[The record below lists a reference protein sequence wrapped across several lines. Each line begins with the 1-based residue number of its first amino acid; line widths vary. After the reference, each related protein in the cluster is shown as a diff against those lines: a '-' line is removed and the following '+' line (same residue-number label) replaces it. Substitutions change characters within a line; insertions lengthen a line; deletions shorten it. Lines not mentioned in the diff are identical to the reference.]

1 MRHDQGRRDFLQL
14 FMAQPDFDR
23 MWAAFPDHTKYPT
36 LRALHT
42 FIGGR
47 VAVNIGDDMGFPDAG
62 NTCAMRMS
70 YALNHGGMP
79 LSWSLLKSL
88 KLGRSAIPGA
98 DHKPHL
104 FRVADLRIYL
114 ANALG
119 TTPQRVRKDFGKA
132 FAGRRGIV
140 AFKVDGWQTA
150 TGHIALWNGTQFRE
164 DDHDD
169 YRQQRDD
176 PATVQNEGTTVEML
190 LWPL

>member
-1 MRHDQGRRDFLQL
+1 
-14 FMAQPDFDR
+14 
-23 MWAAFPDHTKYPT
+23 MWAAQ
-36 LRALHT
+36 HT
-42 FIGGR
+42 FIGP
-47 VAVNIGDDMGFPDAG
+47 VAVNIGDDMGFPDAA
-62 NTCAMRMS
+62 TPAR
-70 YALNHGGMP
+70 
-79 LSWSLLKSL
+79 W
-88 KLGRSAIPGA
+88 
-98 DHKPHL
+98 
-104 FRVADLRIYL
+104 RIYL

-119 TTPQRVRKDFGKA
+119 TTPQRVRKDFGTA

-176 PATVQNEGTTVEML
+176 PTTVQNEGTTVEML